1 MLYVFFFSSRRR
13 HTSCAL
19 VTGVQTCAL
28 PIYFERAHLIG
39 AAAAVARS
47 APGIMLRAGVTVRA
61 AGFVGGA
68 FGGVL
73 GAETLEIIPAA
84 IIFGGV
90 RFAEIPAFGA
100 VRRLGR
106 RAIARIGAA
115 VPVAEAHLLRL
126 ARRAIGA
133 PAGKTPVVGSLGAAH
148 SIPSSGWRLKLLAEW
163 AEKPS
168 PRACSR
174 TPAPRV

>member
-1 MLYVFFFSSRRR
+1 
-13 HTSCAL
+13 
-19 VTGVQTCAL
+19 
-28 PIYFERAHLIG
+28 
-39 AAAAVARS
+39 
-47 APGIMLRAGVTVRA
+47 MLRAGVTVRA

-106 RAIARIGAA
+106 RAIARIGTA

-126 ARRAIGA
+126 ARRAKIGRA
-133 PAGKTPVVGSLGAAH
+133 PVCTPVTNEHLVC
-148 SIPSSGWRLKLLAEW
+148 RLLL
-163 AEKPS
+163 EKKNQHQ
-168 PRACSR
+168 RIK
-174 TPAPRV
+174 

>member
-1 MLYVFFFSSRRR
+1 
-13 HTSCAL
+13 
-19 VTGVQTCAL
+19 
-28 PIYFERAHLIG
+28 
-39 AAAAVARS
+39 
-47 APGIMLRAGVTVRA
+47 MLRAGVTVRA

-106 RAIARIGAA
+106 RAIARIGTA

-133 PAGKTPVVGSLGAAH
+133 PAGKTPVIGSLGRSEEHTSELQSLMRISYAVFC
-148 SIPSSGWRLKLLAEW
+148 LKQ
-163 AEKPS
+163 
-168 PRACSR
+168 
-174 TPAPRV
+174 

>member
-1 MLYVFFFSSRRR
+1 MIRRPPR
-13 HTSCAL
+13 STRTDTLFPYTSLFRSLPRGEAFCRLGITGLDVGVAL
-19 VTGVQTCAL
+19 LRQIAPCLLRRLEIGVGFEVEH
-28 PIYFERAHLIG
+28 FERAHLIG

-90 RFAEIPAFGA
+90 QI
-100 VRRLGR
+100 GR
-106 RAIARIGAA
+106 
-115 VPVAEAHLLRL
+115 AH
-126 ARRAIGA
+126 
-133 PAGKTPVVGSLGAAH
+133 V
-148 SIPSSGWRLKLLAEW
+148 
-163 AEKPS
+163 
-168 PRACSR
+168 
-174 TPAPRV
+174 

>member
-1 MLYVFFFSSRRR
+1 
-13 HTSCAL
+13 
-19 VTGVQTCAL
+19 
-28 PIYFERAHLIG
+28 
-39 AAAAVARS
+39 
-47 APGIMLRAGVTVRA
+47 MLRAGVTVRA
-61 AGFVGGA
+61 AGFVGGS

-126 ARRAIGA
+126 ARRAIQA
-133 PAGKTPVVGSLGAAH
+133 PAGKTPVVGSIGAAH
-148 SIPSSGWRLKLLAEW
+148 TIPSNVYRPTLLDQEV
-163 AEKPS
+163 EHPRTRTDSQHPS
-168 PRACSR
+168 LS
-174 TPAPRV
+174 V

>member
-106 RAIARIGAA
+106 SEEHTSELQSLMRISYA
-115 VPVAEAHLLRL
+115 VFCLKK
-126 ARRAIGA
+126 
-133 PAGKTPVVGSLGAAH
+133 KTQH
-148 SIPSSGWRLKLLAEW
+148 CRKKKNQ
-163 AEKPS
+163 EK
-168 PRACSR
+168 CKCDE
-174 TPAPRV
+174 